1 VDLELKLKR
10 GDKASASASVTLNLI
25 QKIVVGGVPR
35 KVELELEDRGDDTF
49 FYRIEKGG
57 DSREGKERCWW
68 W

>member
-49 FYRIEKGG
+49 FL
-57 DSREGKERCWW
+57 
-68 W
+68 